1 MMDITTVTFAI
12 AGYGVHIFLAVV
24 QGIFIVYLLFAG
36 ILNLAYTGQNSKLL
50 RNFGL
55 VIYENNGQ
63 RRVFGYVKIGLGILL
78 LLPSVLGMPFL
89 VSRGAA
95 FIAIFYLIYRE
106 SKYSLHRNV
115 QVVL

>member
-12 AGYGVHIFLAVV
+12 AGYGVHIFFAIV
-24 QGIFIVYLLFAG
+24 QGFFIVCLLFAR
-36 ILNLAYTGQNSKLL
+36 ILNPAYTGQNSKLL

-63 RRVFGYVKIGLGILL
+63 GRVLGYVKIRLGILL

-89 VSRGAA
+89 VSGEPP
-95 FIAIFYLIYRE
+95 L
-106 SKYSLHRNV
+106 
-115 QVVL
+115 

>member
-1 MMDITTVTFAI
+1 MDITRVAFAI
-12 AGYGVHIFLAVV
+12 AGYGVHIFLAIL

-63 RRVFGYVKIGLGILL
+63 GRVSGYVKIRLGMLL

-89 VSRGAA
+89 IS
-95 FIAIFYLIYRE
+95 
-106 SKYSLHRNV
+106 
-115 QVVL
+115 

>member
-1 MMDITTVTFAI
+1 MMDITRVAFAI

-63 RRVFGYVKIGLGILL
+63 GKVLGYVKIRLGMLL

-89 VSRGAA
+89 VSEEPP
-95 FIAIFYLIYRE
+95 L
-106 SKYSLHRNV
+106 
-115 QVVL
+115 